1 MTLESRRN
9 RAEQFADFVEDAKR
23 QPGIYSLSMRYAQVL
38 CLLETAWASRRKL
51 QEQNAQ
57 LRRGGRTL
65 GSIVDRQCQYAL
77 DATGLHHLID
87 ETGDGDWGAV
97 WENLAELGV
106 MAKAARRYAED
117 AKSTYRSLESSR
129 ARVAELEAFVADIA
143 CHGLRGDMNP
153 TMIAGSAWE
162 RELHLLQYLR
172 SLNDHLKAAA
182 REYVPTADV
191 PNDRGRPRPAPRV
204 EVVAESVTELDL
216 LRAQDGDR

>member
-51 QEQNAQ
+51 QEQVAQ

-106 MAKAARRYAED
+106 MAKASRRYAED
-117 AKSTYRSLESSR
+117 AKRTYRALESSR
-129 ARVAELEAFVADIA
+129 ARVAELEAFVADLA
-143 CHGLRGDMNP
+143 CHGLRADLTVGGRAPADSEDV
-153 TMIAGSAWE
+153 AGLQRYVNLADQLL
-162 RELHLLQYLR
+162 REE
-172 SLNDHLKAAA
+172 A
-182 REYVPTADV
+182 RRYVPAADV
-191 PNDRGRPRPAPRV
+191 PFIPGRPRPAPEV

-216 LRAQDGDR
+216 LRAQDGAR